1 MGAKVSKA
9 DVLNEVLNNVAVS
22 VMVSTT
28 SSGTS
33 QISQSNT
40 IDASGSEN
48 ANVSKNIQ
56 TNIAKVNLSMISTTT
71 QMSDIQSKL
80 EAELKNAITQ
90 KQKDIGLFS
99 GQESKLANIIKN
111 NVEAKVNLKSVS
123 ELKTTIDQKNA
134 ISAANSTGAVLERN
148 KQQNKADAVLK
159 MISEMNSSIIA
170 DLQTHAI
177 VDNKTMQEN
186 TNPISDFF
194 DGLGIA
200 MIVFIALAL
209 GGVFLLSKV
218 PSLVNKKTIALLACI
233 ALVALSLVSAKIID
247 SI

>member
-80 EAELKNAITQ
+80 EAELKMQLPKTKGYWIIFRSRI
-90 KQKDIGLFS
+90 KI
-99 GQESKLANIIKN
+99 SKYY
-111 NVEAKVNLKSVS
+111 
-123 ELKTTIDQKNA
+123 
-134 ISAANSTGAVLERN
+134 
-148 KQQNKADAVLK
+148 
-159 MISEMNSSIIA
+159 
-170 DLQTHAI
+170 
-177 VDNKTMQEN
+177 
-186 TNPISDFF
+186 
-194 DGLGIA
+194 
-200 MIVFIALAL
+200 
-209 GGVFLLSKV
+209 
-218 PSLVNKKTIALLACI
+218 
-233 ALVALSLVSAKIID
+233 
-247 SI
+247 